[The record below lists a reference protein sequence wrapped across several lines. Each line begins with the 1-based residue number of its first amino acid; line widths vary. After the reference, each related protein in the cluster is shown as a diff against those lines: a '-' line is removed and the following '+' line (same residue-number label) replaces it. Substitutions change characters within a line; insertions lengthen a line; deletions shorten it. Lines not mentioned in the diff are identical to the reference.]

1 MNRLKF
7 RIYSYLDKNFI
18 FFTLEEGYPQGIAGG
33 VSPPEQ
39 YIGTDSYD
47 TDIYEYDIVETNHN
61 KLYIDET
68 AEKPIRLIYFN
79 TNLGAYTILDRSKP
93 IYHSEPLPYGFQH
106 SFKVI
111 GNIHQH
117 EALLPTY
124 VPADPHLY

>member
-1 MNRLKF
+1 V
-7 RIYSYLDKNFI
+7 
-18 FFTLEEGYPQGIAGG
+18 FFTLEEGYPQGIAYG

-39 YIGTDSYD
+39 YIGTDAYG

-61 KLYIDET
+61 KLYVDET
-68 AEKPIRLIYFN
+68 AEKPIRLICYN
-79 TNLGAYTILDRSKP
+79 SNIGGYTILDRSNQ

-124 VPADPHLY
+124 VPDRPHEY